1 MPLGYCQEANCI
13 FIKNST
19 RKSRC
24 CLFWRRVWDS
34 PVCGRSG
41 AAEKQSTGLFF
52 NTRPSNP
59 FYTSQKQTAPAKA
72 DAVYFGG
79 GCGIRTHVG
88 LLPNGFQDRLVMT
101 ASITLRVYVQVQL
114 NLTFLIQ
121 FSRLRLVMSCC
132 GARNFLFAIAHKI
145 PTAATPSASLA
156 LPPAALGNVP
166 TSIFLRIFH
175 LDYLITRQ
183 RVCQVFPVYL

>member
-19 RKSRC
+19 CKCRC

-59 FYTSQKQTAPAKA
+59 FDNITKKQHLHKT
-72 DAVYFGG
+72 DAAYFGG

-101 ASITLRVYVQVQL
+101 ASITLRMTY
-114 NLTFLIQ
+114 
-121 FSRLRLVMSCC
+121 
-132 GARNFLFAIAHKI
+132 
-145 PTAATPSASLA
+145 P
-156 LPPAALGNVP
+156 
-166 TSIFLRIFH
+166 
-175 LDYLITRQ
+175 DYLITR
-183 RVCQVFPVYL
+183 RRICQVFLVYLRGKEAILTKTNTGWTVWKTKRRNYCGKYTERHGADVRRSAPSRQRFTIAA

>member
-19 RKSRC
+19 CKSRC

-59 FYTSQKQTAPAKA
+59 FDNITKKQHLHKT

-101 ASITLRVYVQVQL
+101 ASITLRMYVQVQT

-121 FSRLRLVMSCC
+121 FSRLRFDDPSSDFVPIILSHGGGFVKFSLCIC
-132 GARNFLFAIAHKI
+132 GRE
-145 PTAATPSASLA
+145 
-156 LPPAALGNVP
+156 V
-166 TSIFLRIFH
+166 
-175 LDYLITRQ
+175 
-183 RVCQVFPVYL
+183 VY